1 MSRPNSVLPHGRFP
15 ASKAR
20 GIDVAGSD
28 AFSAPARLT
37 ESSFLTR
44 SFLIRY
50 VEEHV
55 SLNDAAAFR
64 VELDVPLEARSSSSS
79 SAGGGATGAPVTLVL
94 ELMWCDLEEGPDGEP
109 SGLKGDFAAVAKK
122 EFRLNGIA
130 KGIHAYS
137 PLIYDDAHFCST
149 GLMVH
154 SVLSDIRFRST
165 ARGGAGNG
173 TGTAGASASTGS
185 GAGSAA
191 GGGGGGGGGA
201 TGGGSGGG
209 GGSGSSGSGGG
220 GRTAP
225 ANVQPQGRVLNPTTF
240 AEHIFP
246 PPGRGAAALQRLR
259 NSGYY
264 ERSDPSHRDRAN
276 RLHRLY
282 LDMLADSYDSLLSCI
297 RAIDENCMDSNQ
309 RQLPIVFEQRY
320 GDPDESPAA
329 SAAQAAGGTAAS
341 VAGEPGGAAGQSA
354 SVSASEVHVDFGGS
368 AESKTA
374 RGGSGGD
381 VHVVVLQH
389 GFQGNVFDLRLF
401 RNWMAFLMPTHKY
414 LIAKANE
421 HDTETDLKIMG
432 RRLAQ
437 EVDDKLQVWCGGSAD
452 RLSSLSFIGHS
463 LGGVIIREAL
473 TCDALEP
480 YLSKLHTFISFS
492 SPHLGFL
499 YSEKVHISTGLWLIK
514 RWRKSMALEQ
524 LSLTDETDL
533 RNSFMYKLSL
543 VDKLHMFK
551 HVLLVSAH
559 QDKYSPFWSARI
571 ELCRQALDDKKNGIV
586 YREMVRNVMGKLQ
599 PGQLRRYNVNFFFGK
614 STLDT
619 VIGRAAHVKF
629 LDDAPLTT
637 QLLLIDVVKSK

>member
-1 MSRPNSVLPHGRFP
+1 MPGAVAVDGRGYISPRLTLFRLSASPPLRLSASAPSVQHMSRPDSVLPHGRFP
-15 ASKAR
+15 AVVGDARTYPCSDLFSQGVYRHRISVVGPQGNALPLSFSSSPSSKKSKAR

-220 GRTAP
+220 GSTAP

-309 RQLPIVFEQRY
+309 RCVSLFALFGGVHVPIPR
-320 GDPDESPAA
+320 SAA
-329 SAAQAAGGTAAS
+329 SG
-341 VAGEPGGAAGQSA
+341 
-354 SVSASEVHVDFGGS
+354 
-368 AESKTA
+368 
-374 RGGSGGD
+374 
-381 VHVVVLQH
+381 VL
-389 GFQGNVFDLRLF
+389 R
-401 RNWMAFLMPTHKY
+401 
-414 LIAKANE
+414 
-421 HDTETDLKIMG
+421 
-432 RRLAQ
+432 
-437 EVDDKLQVWCGGSAD
+437 
-452 RLSSLSFIGHS
+452 
-463 LGGVIIREAL
+463 
-473 TCDALEP
+473 
-480 YLSKLHTFISFS
+480 
-492 SPHLGFL
+492 
-499 YSEKVHISTGLWLIK
+499 
-514 RWRKSMALEQ
+514 
-524 LSLTDETDL
+524 
-533 RNSFMYKLSL
+533 
-543 VDKLHMFK
+543 
-551 HVLLVSAH
+551 
-559 QDKYSPFWSARI
+559 
-571 ELCRQALDDKKNGIV
+571 
-586 YREMVRNVMGKLQ
+586 
-599 PGQLRRYNVNFFFGK
+599 
-614 STLDT
+614 
-619 VIGRAAHVKF
+619 
-629 LDDAPLTT
+629 
-637 QLLLIDVVKSK
+637 